1 LRGPAESANGPALE
15 AKGVSDVWITRIARM
30 AVDYGPSD
38 ELAGVASRTWG
49 TSGRYLFTRVAIDKG
64 DDTTVQ
70 HTRTTPSTCIL
81 LAYASDASVC
91 VSQPQHTHASSMQPY
106 TALLIPECPHTTSSG
121 FSERHSATL
130 PSFHTIR
137 GSTLRSHQRRHGTSA
152 VTWVVIRFALLVKQ
166 RIHIGNTL
174 ASQF

>member
-81 LAYASDASVC
+81 LESSVC

-106 TALLIPECPHTTSSG
+106 TAPPIPECPHTTSG

-137 GSTLRSHQRRHGTSA
+137 RSTLRSHQRRHGTSA
-152 VTWVVIRFALLVKQ
+152 VTWVMIRFALLVKQ